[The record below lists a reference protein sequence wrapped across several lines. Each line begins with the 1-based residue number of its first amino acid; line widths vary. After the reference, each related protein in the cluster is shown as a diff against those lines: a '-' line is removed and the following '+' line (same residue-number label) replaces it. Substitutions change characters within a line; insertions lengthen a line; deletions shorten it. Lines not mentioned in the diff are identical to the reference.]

1 MLTPQIKL
9 PGRWTE
15 KGLGWNMEPTR
26 DGPLFYHSGSNGG
39 IFKNFAVGD
48 AKRRRALVVLTNGG
62 SGGFV
67 YRRVVRAATG
77 HDLLSY
83 DL

>member
-1 MLTPQIKL
+1 
-9 PGRWTE
+9 
-15 KGLGWNMEPTR
+15 EPTR

-48 AKRRRALVVLTNGG
+48 ATRRRALVVLTNGG
-62 SGGFV
+62 SGGYV